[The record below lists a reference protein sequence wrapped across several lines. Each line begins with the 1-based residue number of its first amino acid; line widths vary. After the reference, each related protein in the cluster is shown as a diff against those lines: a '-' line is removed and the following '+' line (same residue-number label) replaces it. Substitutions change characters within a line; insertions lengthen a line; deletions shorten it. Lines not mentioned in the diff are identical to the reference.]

1 MLRFFRILSL
11 LEGISFLVILSVT
24 LGFISRDYVYFLGMT
39 HGVLFMAYL
48 IMLMVVTHRRAWS
61 IVIWILMFI
70 AAFVP
75 FAFLLAEMFLRKE
88 MGRDQEVTATY

>member
-1 MLRFFRILSL
+1 MLSFFRILSL

-48 IMLMVVTHRRAWS
+48 IVLMVITYKQAWS
-61 IVIWILMFI
+61 ILIWLLMFI

-75 FAFLLAEMFLRKE
+75 FAFLGAEVFLKKE
-88 MGRDQEVTATY
+88 MARGQNAQVT